1 MNRSV
6 EPTGNK
12 AKGDAMQAKGK
23 SPNAEGAG
31 KGGNTQ
37 APGLSPRPKG
47 NVLAVLG
54 RLLGY
59 MRAYRMTSALLILG
73 FLASTALSLLP
84 AYLVRMALDSMLI
97 PNQTKLL
104 WIIAAAMVGAAI
116 LQGFL
121 DFITR
126 YYAESRGQLI
136 VYTIRQEVY
145 RHLLGQSFSYFDH
158 SRTGDIM
165 ARITDDAQTLQ
176 MLFGTSLVYIISH
189 ALFLTGIL
197 AVLFSWSVKL
207 ALLYLCLL
215 PFIFHG
221 MTRYTFRVQPAFRK
235 TRRALGQLTMHVQE
249 QLQGIQVMKLFGREA
264 HAKVQFDRMNE
275 QFRAANVEAGR
286 ITAFWMPYVFVVM
299 GIMTGIL
306 MWYGGNE
313 VIAGS
318 MSIGTLVG
326 FSTYVGM
333 MMRPIRQTGMLLSQA
348 LSAAAAAERIF
359 EVLDAKPEVN
369 DAPGAIPMPQAKGSI
384 RYENVRFSYDKQQP
398 VLKNV
403 SFSIEQ
409 GETIAVVGPT
419 GAGKTT
425 LVHLLP
431 RFYEADSGTI
441 YIDDRDIRQFTVNS
455 LRQQIGI
462 VLQQTFL
469 FHASVRDNI
478 AMGKTGATFEEIRKA
493 AKAAQIDEFIMELPL
508 QYDTVIG
515 ERGVKLSGGQRQRI
529 SIARTLLMDPRILI
543 MDEPTSGVDSRTDES
558 IQAAVDAL
566 CRNRTVLI
574 IAHRLWTLKNADRI
588 LVLNDGE
595 IQQFGTHEELMK
607 QSGLYKELYM
617 LQMSGEQ
624 SGLLSGFAQNEQE
637 VPRA

>member
-1 MNRSV
+1 
-6 EPTGNK
+6 
-12 AKGDAMQAKGK
+12 
-23 SPNAEGAG
+23 
-31 KGGNTQ
+31 
-37 APGLSPRPKG
+37 
-47 NVLAVLG
+47 
-54 RLLGY
+54 
-59 MRAYRMTSALLILG
+59 
-73 FLASTALSLLP
+73 
-84 AYLVRMALDSMLI
+84 
-97 PNQTKLL
+97 
-104 WIIAAAMVGAAI
+104 
-116 LQGFL
+116 
-121 DFITR
+121 
-126 YYAESRGQLI
+126 
-136 VYTIRQEVY
+136 
-145 RHLLGQSFSYFDH
+145 
-158 SRTGDIM
+158 
-165 ARITDDAQTLQ
+165 
-176 MLFGTSLVYIISH
+176 
-189 ALFLTGIL
+189 
-197 AVLFSWSVKL
+197 
-207 ALLYLCLL
+207 
-215 PFIFHG
+215 
-221 MTRYTFRVQPAFRK
+221 
-235 TRRALGQLTMHVQE
+235 
-249 QLQGIQVMKLFGREA
+249 MKLFGREA